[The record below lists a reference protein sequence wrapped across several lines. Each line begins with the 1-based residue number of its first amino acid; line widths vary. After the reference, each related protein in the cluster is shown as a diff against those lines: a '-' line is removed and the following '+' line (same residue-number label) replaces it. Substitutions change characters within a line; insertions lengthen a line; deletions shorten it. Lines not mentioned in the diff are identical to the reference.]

1 MRILEQQKADEDSSD
16 EDAGPPKFENL
27 SKAEQAKI
35 IKQQLNKDQENLEDL
50 IGGKIKSNK
59 GKGVRKSH

>member
-1 MRILEQQKADEDSSD
+1 MRILEQRKAEQDSSD
-16 EDAGPPKFENL
+16 DDGPPKFENL

-35 IKQQLNKDQENLEDL
+35 IRQQLNRDQENIEDL

-59 GKGVRKSH
+59 TKGVRKSQ

>member
-1 MRILEQQKADEDSSD
+1 MKLAMRILEQQKADEDSSD

-35 IKQQLNKDQENLEDL
+35 IK
-50 IGGKIKSNK
+50 
-59 GKGVRKSH
+59 